1 MLQALLP
8 ILSLVIKA
16 ILELFIEKGLGPDEA
31 IIADRNPE
39 RRDALRRRVS
49 EVKGRLDSSRRA
61 GDAG

>member
-31 IIADRNPE
+31 IIADGNPE
-39 RRDALRRRVS
+39 RRDALRERVR
-49 EVKGRLDSSRRA
+49 EVQDRLRS
-61 GDAG
+61 